1 MKVGNTAYRW
11 SLIPHFKAQK
21 INGSF
26 TGGVA
31 NRFDPSKAVSL

>member
-11 SLIPHFKAQK
+11 SLIPHFKAKK

-26 TGGVA
+26 TGGGW
-31 NRFDPSKAVSL
+31 